1 MPGNLTENATSGLEV
16 QFEKPAGLGL
26 NIPESVVTT
35 DVWYLGLAVF
45 SMGYSLYFAL
55 HAILEQFGD
64 AHDPSIG
71 QNTYDAG
78 CAVFDAWD
86 FALTDK
92 QAAADNLAKIGGSL
106 KVLRD
111 VSAEKALA
119 ADRTWKACGEYYLRK
134 FIGLTLSLSLIIGA

>member
-1 MPGNLTENATSGLEV
+1 MA
-16 QFEKPAGLGL
+16 
-26 NIPESVVTT
+26 
-35 DVWYLGLAVF
+35 
-45 SMGYSLYFAL
+45 YSLYFAL
-55 HAILEQFGD
+55 YAILEQFGRQ
-64 AHDPSIG
+64 HDPSFG
-71 QNTYDAG
+71 HSTYEAG
-78 CAVFDAWD
+78 RCVFDAWD

-134 FIGLTLSLSLIIGA
+134 FIGLTLSLCLVIGA